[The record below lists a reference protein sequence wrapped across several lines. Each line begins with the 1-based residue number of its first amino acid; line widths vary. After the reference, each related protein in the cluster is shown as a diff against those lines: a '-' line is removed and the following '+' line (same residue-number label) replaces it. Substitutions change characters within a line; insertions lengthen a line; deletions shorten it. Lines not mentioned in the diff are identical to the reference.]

1 MKRFGF
7 ISGLC
12 FWLCM
17 IISCATLQE
26 VNVNLDE
33 EEQNLDIIICEQKFA
48 ELDAKLI
55 FSKNE
60 NSMSFSAS
68 QDFIKE
74 CNSLLK
80 IAKKGYSNQ
89 SNTKAVKARFLALS
103 GKTNLLIQNVPAA
116 KKFYSLA
123 QTEYKGDIQAAL
135 LAFRLD
141 SSFSLENFNTNSND
155 SALIQL
161 EKAILFYEQKDYV
174 QAVANFDSA
183 FISLPEYYK
192 KAYSQLRESS
202 WNLRNLNS
210 KYSDQNKNLL
220 AKSQITVSEMLQIT
234 KSETNYIQKIIDS
247 KIKTNSDLYKKAKEF
262 NLITPVS
269 INEKS
274 LKNEKEP
281 SKENQIVTKSICAR
295 FLWNLYCN
303 LKGNPSLANR
313 YSKIYGPKNLT
324 PIPDIL
330 PSSPDFDA
338 CLGVI
343 ENEIMSLEDGTYFF
357 GSTPVSALD
366 FCTYLEKLE

>member
-7 ISGLC
+7 IAGIC
-12 FWLCM
+12 FWFCM

-55 FSKNE
+55 LSKTE
-60 NSMSFSAS
+60 NSTSISTS

-80 IAKKGYSNQ
+80 IAKEGFSNQ

-174 QAVANFDSA
+174 QAVASFDSA
-183 FISLPEYYK
+183 FISLPDYYK
-192 KAYSQLRESS
+192 KSYGQLRETS

-210 KYSDQNKNLL
+210 KSSGQNNELLTKN
-220 AKSQITVSEMLQIT
+220 QITVSEMLEIT
-234 KSETNYIQKIIDS
+234 KLETNYIQKIVDS
-247 KIKTNSDLYKKAKEF
+247 KIKTSSDLYKKAKEI
-262 NLITPVS
+262 NLLSPVS
-269 INEKS
+269 INEKTS
-274 LKNEKEP
+274 KFEKEP

-303 LKGNPSLANR
+303 LKGKTSLVNR
-313 YSKIYGPKNLT
+313 YSKIYGPKNKT
-324 PIPDIL
+324 PIPDVL
-330 PSSPDFDA
+330 PTSPDFDA

-343 ENEIMSLEDGTYFF
+343 ENEIMPLEDGTYFF
-357 GSTPVSALD
+357 GSIPVSALD